1 MDRMDRMDHVT
12 LQKLLRTAKGEE
24 APDAIIRN
32 GKIVNVFTNS
42 IDEGLAVSVKD
53 GYIASIN
60 EDSGQPAPKG
70 TRVIDADGM
79 YLCPGF
85 IDSHTHID
93 SMIPFYEFVPCAIR
107 GGTTTVVSE
116 CAMVAGGCG
125 AAGTY
130 SFVESTKGFPM
141 RCYFVAP
148 GMTPPFPALESCLGL
163 SPKEFAAVLKR
174 DDFLGIGEA
183 YWTRAV
189 EGDDRVM
196 KQAALAYSLGKTLEG
211 HSSGARG
218 NKLVQYAVTGITSCH
233 ESVTAE
239 EALEKLR
246 LGIYVMIRQGWV
258 RKELD
263 ELSKLKD
270 TPVDERRLILAS
282 DVFDPVM
289 LYEEGYMD
297 VIVKTAISLGFDP
310 MRAIKMAT
318 INPADYFGLR
328 QLGAIAPL
336 RRADILFIDDLKTVH
351 IRKTMQN
358 GEIVYTDGKFLPKL
372 KPHQYPAAMKKT
384 ITVAKFRE
392 DDFRIKAGAGSHRVR
407 VIEMLNP
414 TITKESSGL
423 LTARDGYLQ
432 PDLSGD
438 FIFVAIINRLDKK
451 KVGKGFIHGTGITQG
466 AVALSVTWDSCNI
479 LVVGSSELEMMKAV
493 NRLIEVQGGI
503 VITKQ
508 GKVIYE
514 FPMPVYGTI
523 PPYGIKEITDKI
535 KALDG
540 KLKEVGSGFERPFLT
555 LQTIPFTG
563 LPFLRITDKGL
574 ADIRNKKLVSLFLE

>member
-1 MDRMDRMDHVT
+1 MKHQT
-12 LQKLLRTAKGEE
+12 LQTLLRTAKGEE

-32 GKIVNVFTNS
+32 GKIVDVFTNS
-42 IDEGLAVSVKD
+42 IDENLSILIKD
-53 GYIASIN
+53 GYIVSMQ
-60 EDSGQPAPKG
+60 EDSGQQA
-70 TRVIDADGM
+70 TRETRIIDAEGM

-93 SMIPFYEFVPCAIR
+93 SMIPFYEFVPWAIR
-107 GGTTTVVSE
+107 GGTTTIISE
-116 CAMVAGGCG
+116 GAMVAGGCG
-125 AAGTY
+125 AAGLY

-163 SPKEFAAVLKR
+163 SLKEFADVLKR

-189 EGDDRVM
+189 EGDDRIM

-218 NKLVQYAVTGITSCH
+218 NKLVQYLVTGVTSCH

-246 LGIYVMIRQGWV
+246 LGIHVMIREGWV
-258 RKELD
+258 RKELG

-270 TPVDERRLILAS
+270 APVDERRLILAS

-297 VIVKTAISLGFDP
+297 VIVRTAISLGFDP

-328 QLGAIAPL
+328 HLGAIAPL
-336 RRADILFIDDLKTVH
+336 RSADILFIDDLNTVH
-351 IRKTMQN
+351 IEKTMQN
-358 GEIVYTDGKFLPKL
+358 GEIIYADGKFLPTL
-372 KPHQYPAAMKKT
+372 KPHRYPTAMKRT
-384 ITVAKFRE
+384 IKVGKLRE
-392 DDFRIKAGAGSHRVR
+392 ADFRVKARAALHRVR
-407 VIEMLNP
+407 VIDIANP
-414 TITKESSGL
+414 TITKESSRL
-423 LTARDGYLQ
+423 LTVRDGFLQ
-432 PDLSGD
+432 PDLSED
-438 FIFVAIINRLDKK
+438 VIFLSIINRLDKK
-451 KVGKGFIHGTGITQG
+451 KMGKGFIHGTGITKG

-479 LVVGSSELEMMKAV
+479 LVIGSSEEEMVKAT
-493 NRLIEVQGGI
+493 NRLLEIQGGI
-503 VITKQ
+503 VISKQ
-508 GKVIYE
+508 GRISYE

-535 KALDG
+535 RALDG
-540 KLKEVGSGFERPFLT
+540 KLAEIGGRFDRPFLT
-555 LQTIPFTG
+555 MQTIPFTG

-574 ADIRNKKLVSLFLE
+574 ADVRNKKIVSLFLD

>member
-1 MDRMDRMDHVT
+1 MDRMDYVT

-24 APDAIIRN
+24 APDTIIRN
-32 GKIVNVFTNS
+32 GRIVNVFTNS
-42 IDEGLAVSVKD
+42 IDDHLSIAIKD
-53 GYIASIN
+53 GYIASIHTDDGG
-60 EDSGQPAPKG
+60 EVTPKK
-70 TRVIDADGM
+70 THIIDAEGL

-93 SMIPFYEFVPCAIR
+93 SMIPFYEFVPCSIR

-148 GMTPPFPALESCLGL
+148 GMTPPFPSLESCLGL
-163 SPKEFAAVLKR
+163 SLKEFATALKR

-189 EGDDRVM
+189 EGDDRIM

-218 NKLVQYAVTGITSCH
+218 NRLIQYITTGVTSCH

-246 LGIYVMIRQGWV
+246 MGLYVMMREGWV
-258 RKELD
+258 RKELG

-270 TPVDERRLILAS
+270 VPVDDRRLILAS

-297 VIVKTAISLGFDP
+297 VIVRTAISLGFDP
-310 MRAIKMAT
+310 MRALKMAT

-328 QLGAIAPL
+328 NLGAIAPL
-336 RRADILFIDDLKTVH
+336 RYADILFIDDLKTVH
-351 IRKTMQN
+351 VKKTMQN
-358 GEIVYTDGKFLPKL
+358 GEIIYADGRFLPKL
-372 KPHQYPAAMKKT
+372 KPHKYPAAMKRT
-384 ITVAKFRE
+384 IKLGKFRE
-392 DDFRIKAGAGSHRVR
+392 DDFRIKARAGSHRVR
-407 VIEMLNP
+407 VIEILNP
-414 TITKESSGL
+414 TITKESSGQ
-423 LTARDGYLQ
+423 LTAQDGFLQ
-432 PDLSGD
+432 PDLSND
-438 FIFVAIINRLDKK
+438 IIFVAMINRVDKK
-451 KVGKGFIHGTGITQG
+451 KMGKGFIRGTGITQG
-466 AVALSVTWDSCNI
+466 AIALSVTWDSCNV
-479 LVVGSSELEMMKAV
+479 LVVGSSEREMTKAV
-493 NRLIEVQGGI
+493 NRLIELQGGI

-508 GKVIYE
+508 SKVIYE

-535 KALDG
+535 KALDEKIEEIG
-540 KLKEVGSGFERPFLT
+540 GRFDRPFLT
-555 LQTIPFTG
+555 MQTIPFAG

-574 ADIRNKKLVSLFLE
+574 ADIRNKKLVSLFAD

>member
-1 MDRMDRMDHVT
+1 MKHQT
-12 LQKLLRTAKGEE
+12 LQTLLRTAKGEE
-24 APDAIIRN
+24 TPDAIIRN
-32 GKIVNVFTNS
+32 GKIINVFTNS
-42 IDEGLAVSVKD
+42 IDENLSISIKD

-60 EDSGQPAPKG
+60 GDSGQPTPTA
-70 TRVIDADGM
+70 TRTIDADGM

-93 SMIPFYEFVPCAIR
+93 SMLPFHELVPCAIR

-116 CAMVAGGCG
+116 GAMVTGGCG
-125 AAGTY
+125 AAGLY

-141 RCYFVAP
+141 RCCFVVP

-163 SPKEFAAVLKR
+163 SLKEFAAVLKR

-189 EGDDRVM
+189 EGDDRMM

-246 LGIYVMIRQGWV
+246 LGMYVMIRQGWV

-270 TPVDERRLILAS
+270 VPVDERRLILAS

-297 VIVKTAISLGFDP
+297 VIVRTAISLGFDP
-310 MRAIKMAT
+310 VRAIKMAT

-328 QLGAIAPL
+328 HLGAIAPL
-336 RRADILFIDDLKTVH
+336 RCADILFIDDLRAVH

-358 GEIVYTDGKFLPKL
+358 GEIVYADGKFLPTL
-372 KPHQYPAAMKKT
+372 KPHRYPAAMKRT
-384 ITVAKFRE
+384 IKMAKLR
-392 DDFRIKAGAGSHRVR
+392 DGDFRIKATAASRRVR
-407 VIEMLNP
+407 VIDILNP
-414 TITKESSGL
+414 TITKESARL
-423 LTARDGYLQ
+423 LTVRDGFLE
-432 PDLSGD
+432 PDLSED
-438 FIFVAIINRLDKK
+438 VIFIAIINRLDKK
-451 KVGKGFIHGTGITQG
+451 KMGKGFIHGTGITQG

-479 LVVGSSELEMMKAV
+479 LVIGSSEEEMVKAT
-493 NRLIEVQGGI
+493 NRLLEIQGGI
-503 VITKQ
+503 VISKQ
-508 GKVIYE
+508 GRISYE

-535 KALDG
+535 RALDG
-540 KLKEVGSGFERPFLT
+540 KLAEIGGRFDRPFLT
-555 LQTIPFTG
+555 MQTIPFTG

-574 ADIRNKKLVSLFLE
+574 ADVRSKKLVSLFVD